1 MVVCVHG
8 GRSLISDCYRY
19 RTPTTTGSTENA
31 EQASPISIDLTYW
44 LACITLSAT
53 VVSPSLANNVP
64 NDSRSYGEWEENKY
78 LSGAYEGGN
87 KGKRVKSAA
96 RLSRTTLTLP
106 SRQIGKRF
114 GYSVCVDETQK
125 VMDTLEAAN
134 FFIQPI
140 YKYVKAVD
148 DCVEKLR
155 EERMKPKAT
164 TLYHLSK
171 YVNQRKHKKK

>member
-1 MVVCVHG
+1 MFRTTVVAMAS
-8 GRSLISDCYRY
+8 GRK
-19 RTPTTTGSTENA
+19 
-31 EQASPISIDLTYW
+31 ISISLEHMKV
-44 LACITLSAT
+44 AT
-53 VVSPSLANNVP
+53 
-64 NDSRSYGEWEENKY
+64 K
-78 LSGAYEGGN
+78 
-87 KGKRVKSAA
+87 
-96 RLSRTTLTLP
+96 
-106 SRQIGKRF
+106 IGRRY